1 MNQSRKANREVVLEE
16 AKCKRHED
24 SKKTRRH
31 EDFEYIGKLWKKS
44 LANAGVAEEMA
55 YFVET
60 AEEAHRKLN
69 KEQQKAYRANNN
81 FGWNQFN
88 ADTMY
93 KAHEKRVNAAFGR
106 QQRKRKHE
114 TVDEGENASEA
125 APAGSLDKMSE
136 ELKER
141 KVIRARFSRRR
152 QVYDEEDV
160 NFINER
166 NRGFNKKLDR
176 AYDKFTVETRQNLE
190 RGTAL

>member
-1 MNQSRKANREVVLEE
+1 
-16 AKCKRHED
+16 
-24 SKKTRRH
+24 
-31 EDFEYIGKLWKKS
+31 
-44 LANAGVAEEMA
+44 
-55 YFVET
+55 
-60 AEEAHRKLN
+60 
-69 KEQQKAYRANNN
+69 
-81 FGWNQFN
+81 
-88 ADTMY
+88 
-93 KAHEKRVNAAFGR
+93 
-106 QQRKRKHE
+106 
-114 TVDEGENASEA
+114 
-125 APAGSLDKMSE
+125 MSE